1 MDAVE
6 AALFQAL
13 NKFADEGPEPAAVE
27 ASINRLVYEVI
38 VVLCAR
44 STN

>member
-1 MDAVE
+1 VE

-27 ASINRLVYEVI
+27 ASINRLVYEEPLLFRVQI
-38 VVLCAR
+38 NIAYV
-44 STN
+44 